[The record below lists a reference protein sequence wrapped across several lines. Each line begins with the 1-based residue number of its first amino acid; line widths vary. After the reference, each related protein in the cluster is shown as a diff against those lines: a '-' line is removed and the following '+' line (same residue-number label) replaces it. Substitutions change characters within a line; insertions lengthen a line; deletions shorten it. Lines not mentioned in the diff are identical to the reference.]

1 MTPYRTVLPTRT
13 TSRPAHR
20 SGRAQRLARPT
31 GLAALALGLGL
42 AAGCTGDQAADETGA
57 SETASV
63 SPDTGEGSPEAGAES
78 PGAADPQ
85 VADGPGAD
93 TRYCELLATD
103 FGALFDDIQGP
114 DDVDQAMSVIGEIV
128 DEAPTEVADEWQ
140 TMAGALDQMQ
150 QALSAA
156 AQLQQDATSGE
167 LSDKQLAKRTEKLM
181 QQMQALDTP
190 ENNAAGDAVA
200 EHASEYCGID
210 LQ

>member
-20 SGRAQRLARPT
+20 SGRARRLVRPT

-42 AAGCTGDQAADETGA
+42 AAGCTGDQAADETDA
-57 SETASV
+57 SGTASV
-63 SPDTGEGSPEAGAES
+63 SPDTGAESPEAGAES

-128 DEAPTEVADEWQ
+128 DEAPTEVSDEWQ

-150 QALSAA
+150 QALAAA